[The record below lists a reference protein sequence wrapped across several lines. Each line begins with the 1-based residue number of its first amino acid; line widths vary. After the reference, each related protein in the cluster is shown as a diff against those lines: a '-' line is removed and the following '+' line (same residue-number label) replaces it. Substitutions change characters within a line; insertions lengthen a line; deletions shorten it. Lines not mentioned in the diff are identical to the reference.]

1 MTNKLLCLGMGCVA
15 TALAT
20 RLAAEGWEIAA
31 TCTNAEKQQVLE
43 KEGFVAALLSSD
55 NDLAPSILEGVT
67 HIVSSIPPNEAGDPA
82 AAWLARHT
90 SRLVDVTW
98 AALLST
104 TGVYGDRDGAWV
116 DEAADLRPTSPRS
129 QRRVDAERQ
138 WLSLHQTNGLP
149 AHVFRLAGI
158 YGPGR
163 NPLDRIRSGTAHR
176 IVKPG
181 LKLSRIH
188 RDDIVGILC
197 ASIARPNPGAIYNV
211 ADDEPAPPQDVV
223 TFGCSLL
230 GSPHPRRG
238 FCDCRDV
245 TDGAEF
251 LPRQQKGAEQPIERR
266 TWLRVGLP
274 HLSGRAQGTP
284 CRSASIAA

>member
-1 MTNKLLCLGMGCVA
+1 MTNKLLCLGMGYVA

-230 GSPHPRRG
+230 GVTPPPEEDFATAEMSPMARSFYLDNKRVRNSRL
-238 FCDCRDV
+238 RDELGYV
-245 TDGAEF
+245 LAYPTYRDGLKA
-251 LPRQQKGAEQPIERR
+251 LLVDPPQ
-266 TWLRVGLP
+266 
-274 HLSGRAQGTP
+274 
-284 CRSASIAA
+284 

>member
-1 MTNKLLCLGMGCVA
+1 MTNKLLCLGMGYVA

-43 KEGFVAALLSSD
+43 KEGFVAALFSSD

-230 GSPHPRRG
+230 GVTPPPEEDFATAEMSPMARSFYLDNKKILNSRL
-238 FCDCRDV
+238 RDELGYV
-245 TDGAEF
+245 LAYPTYRDGLKA
-251 LPRQQKGAEQPIERR
+251 LLVDPLQ
-266 TWLRVGLP
+266 
-274 HLSGRAQGTP
+274 
-284 CRSASIAA
+284 